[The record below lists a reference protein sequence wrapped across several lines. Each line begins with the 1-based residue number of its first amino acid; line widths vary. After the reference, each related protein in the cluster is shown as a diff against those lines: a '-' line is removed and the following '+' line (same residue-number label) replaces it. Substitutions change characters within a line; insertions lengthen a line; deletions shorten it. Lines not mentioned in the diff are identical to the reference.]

1 MTGGGPGFSTTMAV
15 QYIFNAAFV
24 TSEMG
29 YASAMGVALYV
40 LILLFTVLQWRAGKQ
55 SESVL

>member
-1 MTGGGPGFSTTMAV
+1 MVV
-15 QYIFNAAFV
+15 QYIFKSAFV

-29 YASAMGVALYV
+29 YASAMGVALYAI
-40 LILLFTVLQWRAGKQ
+40 ILVFTIVQWRASRQ